1 MAGARCLPALHLLMA
16 GARCLPALHLLVAGA
31 LRLPALRAGVFF
43 VGWVSAAHPPPGETP
58 TTRRNTHHQAKHPPS
73 GQTPTLR
80 PDTRFTHHTT
90 IFTFPDGRKAQGR
103 GFNATALNDRKL
115 LIQIVWHQHVAGK
128 ITVGC
133 HQGFLIAVLLYQ
145 NAQIFHARL
154 KFNF

>member
-1 MAGARCLPALHLLMA
+1 MA

-31 LRLPALRAGVFF
+31 PTLIRFTGWSVFCR
-43 VGWVSAAHPPPGETP
+43 VGKRSAP

-80 PDTRFTHHTT
+80 PDTRFTHYTT